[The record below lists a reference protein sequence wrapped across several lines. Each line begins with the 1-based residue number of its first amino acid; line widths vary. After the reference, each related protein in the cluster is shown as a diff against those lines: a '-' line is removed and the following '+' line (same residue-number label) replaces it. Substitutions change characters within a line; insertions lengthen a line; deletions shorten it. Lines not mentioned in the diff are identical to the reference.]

1 MERPEKA
8 PGPDAG
14 APAAR
19 EVAAALAVRVGRV
32 LHYFPRAGAALVGV
46 EAGELRV
53 GDVLHFR
60 GHTTDFCQRVERL
73 ELEGGPGQRAGAG
86 QSAGVAV
93 SRRVREHDLVFRLES
108 PAGAS

>member
-1 MERPEKA
+1 MELPGNA
-8 PGPDAG
+8 PDPDAG
-14 APAAR
+14 APAPR
-19 EVAAALAVRVGRV
+19 EVAAAVAVRVGRV
-32 LHYFPRAGAALVGV
+32 LHYFPRAGAALVAV

-73 ELEGGPGQRAGAG
+73 ELEGSAAQRAGAG

-93 SRRVREHDLVFRLES
+93 ARRVRERDLVFRLES
-108 PAGAS
+108 PTAAS